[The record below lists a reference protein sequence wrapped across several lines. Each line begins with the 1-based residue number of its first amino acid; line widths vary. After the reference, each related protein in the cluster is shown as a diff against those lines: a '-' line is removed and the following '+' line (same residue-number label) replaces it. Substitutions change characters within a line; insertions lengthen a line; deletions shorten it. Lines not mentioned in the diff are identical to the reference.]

1 MLDRQEAGGVQ
12 NTRGV
17 PEEKGVLQR
26 QGERDHTVLLRSDG
40 VAAACGGDLDDDL
53 CDVPPLAAS
62 QTYTQV
68 EGSQS
73 VVALEYSP
81 LPQHESRDAQADE
94 PDGNL
99 LALLQHT

>member
-1 MLDRQEAGGVQ
+1 M
-12 NTRGV
+12 
-17 PEEKGVLQR
+17 
-26 QGERDHTVLLRSDG
+26 
-40 VAAACGGDLDDDL
+40 AAACGGDLDDDL
-53 CDVPPLAAS
+53 CDVSPLAAS

-81 LPQHESRDAQADE
+81 LPQHGSRDAQADE

-99 LALLQHT
+99 LALLQHTWGRA